1 MVRLPLSWHSCAP
14 STAVVT
20 ESKREAEV
28 KVPSSHPLLGDM
40 PWTVQYAGCHQRGKN
55 IELPIGFLA
64 KNKSVEAKGSL
75 LAREWVKLQFG
86 VFEENG
92 FDEDNLYPTTF
103 SEGKNNV
110 TNAGCEVHDEDQVR
124 GDGGDED
131 VEDGEDGEDVGD
143 DGDEDVED
151 VEDVGDEDVEPGCVG
166 AGACYRELIWLPLPH
181 DLCFS
186 KLIGFQSLISLLF
199 FVLLLLLKPYQ
210 LKAGS
215 NTTCSRCSAQGPP
228 CTTRTCPQSRTSSA
242 TVRASTRS
250 WKRLCSKKTQ
260 SQPHP

>member
-1 MVRLPLSWHSCAP
+1 MKEVVVRLPLSWHSCAP

-28 KVPSSHPLLGDM
+28 KVTSSHPLLGDM

-64 KNKSVEAKGSL
+64 KNKSIEVKGSL

-110 TNAGCEVHDEDQVR
+110 TNTGCEVHNDEQVL
-124 GDGGDED
+124 
-131 VEDGEDGEDVGD
+131 EDGEDE
-143 DGDEDVED
+143 
-151 VEDVGDEDVEPGCVG
+151 
-166 AGACYRELIWLPLPH
+166 
-181 DLCFS
+181 
-186 KLIGFQSLISLLF
+186 
-199 FVLLLLLKPYQ
+199 VLKMVKMVKMRMLSGVVLGRVLVI
-210 LKAGS
+210 ASSSGS
-215 NTTCSRCSAQGPP
+215 RYHMTY
-228 CTTRTCPQSRTSSA
+228 
-242 TVRASTRS
+242 AS
-250 WKRLCSKKTQ
+250 
-260 SQPHP
+260 PN

>member
-14 STAVVT
+14 PTAVVT

-28 KVPSSHPLLGDM
+28 KVTTSHPLLGDM

-64 KNKSVEAKGSL
+64 KNKSIEVKGSL

-110 TNAGCEVHDEDQVR
+110 TNAGCEVHDDDQVR
-124 GDGGDED
+124 EDGGDED
-131 VEDGEDGEDVGD
+131 VEDA
-143 DGDEDVED
+143 EDVED
-151 VEDVGDEDVEPGCVG
+151 GEDEDVEPGCVG

-215 NTTCSRCSAQGPP
+215 NTTCSRSSARGLP
-228 CTTRTCPQSRTSSA
+228 CTTRTCRPSRTSSA
-242 TVRASTRS
+242 TAPASTRS
-250 WKRLCSKKTQ
+250 WKRLCSKTQ
-260 SQPHP
+260 SQPQR

>member
-1 MVRLPLSWHSCAP
+1 MKEVVVRLPLSWHSCAP

-28 KVPSSHPLLGDM
+28 KVTSSHPLLGDM

-110 TNAGCEVHDEDQVR
+110 TNTGCEVHNDEQVL
-124 GDGGDED
+124 
-131 VEDGEDGEDVGD
+131 EDGE
-143 DGDEDVED
+143 
-151 VEDVGDEDVEPGCVG
+151 DEDVEPGCVG

-199 FVLLLLLKPYQ
+199 FVLLLLLKPYK

-215 NTTCSRCSAQGPP
+215 NTTCSRCSAQGLP
-228 CTTRTCPQSRTSSA
+228 CTTRTCPPSRTSSA
-242 TVRASTRS
+242 TGQASTRS

-260 SQPHP
+260 SQPQR